1 MSESQIN
8 RFSRRSLLRYS
19 AAGAAAVGGGALI
32 SACGGGSSGGSGSG
46 GGQAQGLSAR
56 VAAGKPVRLG
66 IANEPPYTVLKPNGT
81 LTGAAP
87 DVAKAVLE
95 RMGIGADQVK
105 PQQTDYAG
113 MIPGLKAHR
122 WDMVTAG
129 MFMNKERCAEVLYSD
144 PVIVSTESFALTPEN
159 SSGVTT
165 IKEAKAHS
173 DFKIAVLQGSFEL
186 EIAKS
191 LGVPT
196 SQLSTYPRAPKAL
209 SALEAGRVDAVLLPT
224 ATLKNSKKNT
234 GGKFTITPPLEAFP
248 VTGSGAAFRPSDK
261 DFHAKYNK
269 ELKNLKESGTFEKIL
284 DKWGFSAEAARN
296 ATTEQLCKNG

>member
-1 MSESQIN
+1 MSESEIN

-32 SACGGGSSGGSGSG
+32 SACGGGSSGSG
-46 GGQAQGLSAR
+46 GGSAQGLSAR
-56 VAAGKPVRLG
+56 VAAGEPVRLA

-95 RMGIGADQVK
+95 RMGVGADQIK

-122 WDMVTAG
+122 WDIVTAG

-144 PVIVSTESFALTPEN
+144 PVIVSTESFALAPGN
-159 SSGVTT
+159 PSGVTT
-165 IKEAKAHS
+165 LKGAKANS
-173 DFKIAVLQGSFEL
+173 DFKIAVLQGSFER
-186 EIAKS
+186 EIARS
-191 LGVPT
+191 LGVPS

-224 ATLKNSKKNT
+224 ATLKNSKRNT
-234 GGKFTITPPLEAFP
+234 GGNFTISPPLEAFP
-248 VTGSGAAFRPSDK
+248 TTGSGAAFRPSDK

-269 ELKNLKESGTFEKIL
+269 ELKNLKKSEEFGRLL

-296 ATTEQLCKNG
+296 ATVEQLCKNG